1 MTEAL
6 PASNRTDKV
15 ESTREQLLRA
25 ATEVFS
31 ERGYEGTDV
40 REIARRAGRT
50 TGSIYANF
58 SGKAELLLEAIGARS
73 GADFDQLLRS
83 GAVST
88 SAADLL
94 ADLGSHL
101 LDGRGSAASGLLLE
115 AFVAA
120 RRDEDVSEFV
130 RGLAEDRM
138 RGVASIVERARAEG
152 DIAEDVGSDALVRF
166 ALVLA
171 LGSLLFK
178 AVQLD
183 TPSSDE
189 WSSLIHRFVTALR
202 EDH

>member
-6 PASNRTDKV
+6 PASNRT
-15 ESTREQLLRA
+15 ETTREQLLRA

-40 REIARRAGRT
+40 REVARRAGRT

-83 GAVST
+83 GEVST

-94 ADLGSHL
+94 AELGSHL
-101 LDGRGSAASGLLLE
+101 LDGRGSSASGLLVE

-120 RRDEDVSEFV
+120 RRDPDLAEFV

-138 RGVASIVERARAEG
+138 RGVASIVNRARQEG
-152 DIAEDVGSDALVRF
+152 DIDDDVSTDALMRF

-178 AVQLD
+178 AVDLD

-189 WSSLIHRFVTALR
+189 WSSLIHRFVSALR

>member
-1 MTEAL
+1 MTEAMH
-6 PASNRTDKV
+6 ASPKT
-15 ESTREQLLRA
+15 ESTREQLLHA
-25 ATEVFS
+25 AVEVFS
-31 ERGYEGTDV
+31 ERGYEGADV

-58 SGKAELLLEAIGARS
+58 AGKAELLLEAIGARG
-73 GADFDQLLRS
+73 GADFDELLRS

-88 SAADLL
+88 SAATLL

-101 LDGRGSAASGLLLE
+101 LDRDGSSASGLLVE

-120 RRDEDVSEFV
+120 RRDPDVATFV
-130 RGLAEDRM
+130 RSLVEDRM
-138 RGVASIVERARAEG
+138 RAVGAIVGRARSEG
-152 DIAEDVGSDALVRF
+152 DIAEEVSTDALVRF
-166 ALVLA
+166 AMVLA

-178 AVQLD
+178 AVDLD
-183 TPSSDE
+183 TPARDE

>member
-1 MTEAL
+1 MTEAVS
-6 PASNRTDKV
+6 ASNKS
-15 ESTREQLLRA
+15 ESTRDQLLRA

-58 SGKAELLLEAIGARS
+58 SGKAQLLLEAIGARG
-73 GADFDQLLRS
+73 GADFDELLRS

-88 SAADLL
+88 TAATLL

-101 LDGRGSAASGLLLE
+101 LDDTGSSAPGLLVE

-120 RRDEDVSEFV
+120 RRDGDLAAFV
-130 RGLAEDRM
+130 GNLAEERM
-138 RGVASIVERARAEG
+138 RGLGLIVGRARHEG
-152 DIAEDVGSDALVRF
+152 DIAESVSTDALVRF
-166 ALVLA
+166 AIVLA

-178 AVQLD
+178 AVGLEQ
-183 TPSSDE
+183 PNRDE
-189 WSSLIHRFVTALR
+189 WSSLIRRFVAALR
-202 EDH
+202 EDS

>member
-6 PASNRTDKV
+6 RASSKSET
-15 ESTREQLLRA
+15 TRDQLLQA

-31 ERGYEGTDV
+31 ERGYEGADV

-58 SGKAELLLEAIGARS
+58 SGKAQLLFEAIGARG
-73 GADFDQLLRS
+73 GADFDELLRS
-83 GAVST
+83 GAVAT
-88 SAADLL
+88 SAAGLL

-101 LDGRGSAASGLLLE
+101 LDSDGSSAPGLLVE

-120 RRDEDVSEFV
+120 RRDPDLAEFV
-130 RGLAEDRM
+130 RALAEDRM
-138 RGVASIVERARAEG
+138 HGVAAIVRRARLDG
-152 DIAEDVGSDALVRF
+152 DIAGDVSTDALVRF
-166 ALVLA
+166 AIVLA

-178 AVQLD
+178 AVELEAP
-183 TPSSDE
+183 TGDE
-189 WSSLIHRFVTALR
+189 WSSLIRRFVTALR

>member
-6 PASNRTDKV
+6 PASNRT
-15 ESTREQLLRA
+15 ETTREQLLRA

-40 REIARRAGRT
+40 REVARRAGRT

-94 ADLGSHL
+94 AELGSHL
-101 LDGRGSAASGLLLE
+101 LDSRGSSASGLLVE

-120 RRDEDVSEFV
+120 RRDADLAEFV

-138 RGVASIVERARAEG
+138 RGLASIINRARQEG
-152 DIAEDVGSDALVRF
+152 DIADDVSTDALMRF

-178 AVQLD
+178 AVDLD

-189 WSSLIHRFVTALR
+189 WSSLIHRFVSALR